1 MSCRFIWWLPHRYD
15 GNTAG
20 RPSFPQKQPLKRFA
34 AFPVPQ
40 MSEQAPTYRRTQK
53 SHPGGTVETGSEQKR
68 DAHPQVAGHN
78 GTLGGCLLF
87 PAGVVCGKKQHKGDP
102 GRRGTA
108 GDHIADQKPR
118 AARQP
123 NSSQSRPDFFRTQ
136 QKEEPCKRDKP
147 QVFLLSRISFQ
158 PV

>member
-1 MSCRFIWWLPHRYD
+1 MSCRFTGLLPQRYD
-15 GNTAG
+15 GPTAG
-20 RPSFPQKQPLKRFA
+20 RPSFPQKQPLKRLA

-68 DAHPQVAGHN
+68 DAHPQVAGYN
-78 GTLGGCLLF
+78 GTSGGCLLF

>member
-1 MSCRFIWWLPHRYD
+1 MTDVVWIYLLPLQYD
-15 GNTAG
+15 DNTAG
-20 RPSFPQKQPLKRFA
+20 RWSFPQKQPLKRFA

-68 DAHPQVAGHN
+68 DAHPQVAGYN
-78 GTLGGCLLF
+78 GTSGGCLLF
-87 PAGVVCGKKQHKGDP
+87 PAGVVCGKSTIKEIQVDEAQPEIILPIRKPVPP
-102 GRRGTA
+102 G
-108 GDHIADQKPR
+108 
-118 AARQP
+118 
-123 NSSQSRPDFFRTQ
+123 SQGRPEFFRTQ
-136 QKEEPCKRDKP
+136 QKEEPCKQDKP

>member
-1 MSCRFIWWLPHRYD
+1 MSRRFTGLLPNRYD

-87 PAGVVCGKKQHKGDP
+87 PAGVVCGKSTIKEIQVDEAQPEIILPIRKPVPP
-102 GRRGTA
+102 GSQTA
-108 GDHIADQKPR
+108 AKADR
-118 AARQP
+118 
-123 NSSQSRPDFFRTQ
+123 SSLGHN
-136 QKEEPCKRDKP
+136 KRKNP
-147 QVFLLSRISFQ
+147 ASGINLRYSF
-158 PV
+158 